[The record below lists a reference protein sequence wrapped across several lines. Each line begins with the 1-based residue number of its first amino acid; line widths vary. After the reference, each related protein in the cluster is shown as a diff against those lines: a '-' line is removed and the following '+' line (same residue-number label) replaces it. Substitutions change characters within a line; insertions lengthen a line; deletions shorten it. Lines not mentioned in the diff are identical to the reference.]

1 MLIQQLN
8 RTDPERV
15 QLVVLNVDGTGSISV
30 GNGAAF
36 TYAAG
41 NASIDGISAVNVTQT
56 LARGFVGVATQNIA
70 INAFGL
76 VTAWGLVN
84 SVAISNATTSITVT
98 ANDILRPGAIAG
110 TFFSGIN
117 NSETLSTLSYR
128 YVIAATTVPV
138 DLSGAPNAYVK
149 GIVRAL

>member
-15 QLVVLNVDGTGSISV
+15 QLVVLNVDGTGSISI
-30 GNGAAF
+30 GQGAAF
-36 TYAAG
+36 PFAAG
-41 NASIDGISAVNVTQT
+41 NASIDGISAVNVTQA

-70 INAFGL
+70 INAYGL
-76 VTAWGLVN
+76 VTAWGIVN
-84 SVAISNATTSITVT
+84 SVQLSYATTSITIT

-117 NSETLSTLSYR
+117 NSENLSTLSYR
-128 YVIAATTVPV
+128 YVTAATTVPV
-138 DLSGAPNAYVK
+138 DMSGQPNAFVK